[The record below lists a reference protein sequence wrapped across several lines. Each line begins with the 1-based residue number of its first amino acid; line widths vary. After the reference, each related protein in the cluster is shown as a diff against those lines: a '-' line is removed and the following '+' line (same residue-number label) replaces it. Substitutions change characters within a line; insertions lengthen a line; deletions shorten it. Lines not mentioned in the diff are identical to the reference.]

1 MKRFVKFN
9 SDGFV
14 NGELVFKKDE
24 TYAFETNTSADRWI
38 ARGNTEVS
46 EKAPAKKETA
56 PPPPP
61 PPKTPVAPPKEDK
74 KKVVDEDEDG
84 L

>member
-9 SDGFV
+9 QDGFV

-24 TYAFETNTSADRWI
+24 TYSFDNNASADRWI

-46 EKAPAKKETA
+46 EKSPAKKETA
-56 PPPPP
+56 PPPPS
-61 PPKTPVAPPKEDK
+61 KAPPKEDK